1 MSDQHT
7 SRTGGQLVAECL
19 RLHGVDT
26 IFTVPGES
34 FLAVLDGLHDVKTDI
49 RLVVCRQEGGAAYM
63 AEAYAKVTGRPG
75 VVMVTRGP
83 GATNASVGVH
93 TAFQDST
100 PLVVLIGQVGRD
112 QFEREAF
119 QEVDFRK
126 MYAPLAKW
134 VTQIENP
141 ARVPELLGRAFQTAA
156 SGRPGPVVVALPEDM
171 LRESAAVGLGD
182 PYKVVRASPGPAQM
196 ERVRE
201 LLARARQPFML
212 VGGGGWT
219 AQTAA
224 DVMAFAE
231 ANRIATGAGFRC
243 QDYFDNTH
251 PCYAGHVGIGVEP
264 ALAARIKASDLLIVI
279 GERLGEITTGG
290 YTLLAVP
297 RPAPTLVHVHA
308 GVEELGRVYQ
318 ADLPINAGS
327 PEFAAAA
334 RRLDPVDSSRWSA
347 ETAKAHAEYEATLT
361 ATAQPGA
368 LDMGL
373 VMRIVRDRLPV
384 DAIVTNG
391 AGNYATWVHRYY
403 RFRRFRS
410 QLAPVSGS
418 MGYGVP
424 SAVAAKLAHPE
435 RTVVSFS
442 GDGCFLMNGQ
452 ELSTAVRYGLDPVF
466 LVVNNGMFGTIRMHQ
481 EREYPGRVH
490 GTDLVNPDFAA
501 YARAFGAHGEI
512 VDKTADFAAAFE
524 RALTA
529 GRAAL
534 IELRVDPEAIT
545 PKTTLSAIREAAFK
559 RREAAPARQG
569 HA

>member
-297 RPAPTLVHVHA
+297 RPAPTLVHVQA

-361 ATAQPGA
+361 PTAQPGA

-373 VMRIVRDRLPV
+373 VMRIVRDRLPA

-534 IELRVDPEAIT
+534 LELRVDPEAIT
-545 PKTTLSAIREAAFK
+545 PRTTLSAIREAAFK
-559 RREAAPARQG
+559 RQG
-569 HA
+569 HS

>member
-1 MSDQHT
+1 MADQHT
-7 SRTGGQLVAECL
+7 SRRGGQLVAECL

-34 FLAVLDGLHDVKTDI
+34 FLAVLDGLHDVKSDI

-63 AEAYAKVTGRPG
+63 AEAYAKLTGRPG

-93 TAFQDST
+93 TAFQDQT

-119 QEVDFRK
+119 QELDFRK

-171 LRESAAVGLGD
+171 LRETASVGLGD
-182 PYKVVRASPGPAQM
+182 PYKVVRPSPGQAQM
-196 ERVRE
+196 ERLHE

-212 VGGGGWT
+212 VGGGGWS

-231 ANRIATGAGFRC
+231 ANRIATGAAFRC
-243 QDYFDNTH
+243 QDYFDNSH

-264 ALAARIKASDLLIVI
+264 ALSARVKASDLLIVV
-279 GERLGEITTGG
+279 GERLGEITTSG
-290 YTLLAVP
+290 YTLLSVP
-297 RPAPTLVHVHA
+297 RPAMTLVHVHP

-327 PEFAAAA
+327 AEFAAAV
-334 RRLDPVDSSRWSA
+334 RRLPPVDSSRWSA
-347 ETAKAHAEYEATLT
+347 ATAVAHAEYEATLEPI
-361 ATAQPGA
+361 AQPGA
-368 LDMGL
+368 LDMGE
-373 VMRIVRDRLPV
+373 VMRTVRDRLPA

-403 RFRRFRS
+403 RFRRFNS

-534 IELRVDPEAIT
+534 LEMRVDPEAIT
-545 PKTTLSAIREAAFK
+545 PKTTLSAIREAALK
-559 RREAAPARQG
+559 RGRPS
-569 HA
+569 

>member
-1 MSDQHT
+1 MADRIP
-7 SRTGGQLVAECL
+7 SRPGGQLVAECL

-100 PLVVLIGQVGRD
+100 PLIVLIGQVGRD
-112 QFEREAF
+112 AFEREAF

-141 ARVPELLGRAFQTAA
+141 ARVPELLGRAFQLAV

-171 LRESAAVGLGD
+171 LRESASVGLGD
-182 PYKVVRASPGPAQM
+182 PYKVVRGAPGQAQM
-196 ERVRE
+196 ERLRE
-201 LLARARQPFML
+201 LLARARRPFML
-212 VGGGGWT
+212 VGGGGWS
-219 AQTAA
+219 AQTSA
-224 DVMAFAE
+224 DIMAFAE

-264 ALAARIKASDLLIVI
+264 PLAARIKGSDLLIVV
-279 GERLGEITTGG
+279 GERLGEITTSG
-290 YTLLAVP
+290 YTLLDVP
-297 RPAPTLVHVHA
+297 RPATTLVHVHA

-327 PEFAAAA
+327 AEFAAAA
-334 RRLDPVDSSRWSA
+334 RRLAPVDSSRWSA
-347 ETAKAHAEYEATLT
+347 ETAKAHAEYEATLEPIP
-361 ATAQPGA
+361 QPGA
-368 LDMGL
+368 LDMGE
-373 VMRIVRDRLPV
+373 VMRVVRDRLPA

-403 RFRRFRS
+403 RFRGYKS
-410 QLAPVSGS
+410 QLAPTSGS

-424 SAVAAKLAHPE
+424 SAVAAKLAHPQ
-435 RTVVSFS
+435 RTVVSFN

-466 LVVNNGMFGTIRMHQ
+466 LVVNNAMFGTIRMHQ

-501 YARAFGAHGEI
+501 YARAFGAYGEL
-512 VDKTADFAAAFE
+512 VEKTGEFAAAFE
-524 RALTA
+524 RALGA

-534 IELRVDPEAIT
+534 LELRVDPEAIT
-545 PKTTLSAIREAAFK
+545 PKTTLTAIRNAALK
-559 RREAAPARQG
+559 RAG
-569 HA
+569 HP

>member
-1 MSDQHT
+1 
-7 SRTGGQLVAECL
+7 
-19 RLHGVDT
+19 
-26 IFTVPGES
+26 
-34 FLAVLDGLHDVKTDI
+34 
-49 RLVVCRQEGGAAYM
+49 
-63 AEAYAKVTGRPG
+63 
-75 VVMVTRGP
+75 
-83 GATNASVGVH
+83 
-93 TAFQDST
+93 
-100 PLVVLIGQVGRD
+100 
-112 QFEREAF
+112 
-119 QEVDFRK
+119 
-126 MYAPLAKW
+126 
-134 VTQIENP
+134 
-141 ARVPELLGRAFQTAA
+141 
-156 SGRPGPVVVALPEDM
+156 
-171 LRESAAVGLGD
+171 
-182 PYKVVRASPGPAQM
+182 M
-196 ERVRE
+196 ERLRE

-212 VGGGGWT
+212 VGGGGWS

-290 YTLLAVP
+290 YTLLDVP
-297 RPAPTLVHVHA
+297 RPATTLVHVHP

-327 PEFAAAA
+327 AEFAAAA
-334 RRLDPVDSSRWSA
+334 RRLAPVDPGRWSA
-347 ETAKAHAEYEATLT
+347 ETTKAHAEYEATLEPLR
-361 ATAQPGA
+361 QPGA
-368 LDMGL
+368 LDMGE
-373 VMRIVRDRLPV
+373 VMRIVRDRLPA

-403 RFRRFRS
+403 RFRGFKS

-501 YARAFGAHGEI
+501 YARAFGAHGE
-512 VDKTADFAAAFE
+512 VVEKTAEFAGAFE
-524 RALTA
+524 RALSA

-534 IELRVDPEAIT
+534 LELRVDPEAIT
-545 PKTTLSAIREAAFK
+545 PKTTLTAIREAALE
-559 RREAAPARQG
+559 RREAALRRRG